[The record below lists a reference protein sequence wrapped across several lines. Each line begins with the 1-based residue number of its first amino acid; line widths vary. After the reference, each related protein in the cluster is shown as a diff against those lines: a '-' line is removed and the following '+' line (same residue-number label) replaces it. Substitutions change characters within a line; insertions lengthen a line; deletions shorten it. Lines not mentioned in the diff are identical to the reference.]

1 VANLSYL
8 QSGFY
13 IETMSRK
20 AFKSDPLPFTLPIEK
35 YIEGERVQLPVEDLV
50 KEPTDIRKVVE
61 FAGSDDPKAK
71 IDLSGRGDFYNFI
84 PVREFVV
91 DVDSAHVLGTGAVRP
106 YHADRMLTPMIWK
119 FKGSMAMKD
128 DLAVM
133 DFMAGNNWERPL
145 YYAVTVPGS
154 TYIGLEDYFILEG
167 MAYRV
172 SPVTIDKP
180 AAGETGMIDT
190 EEMYENMMNRFKWG
204 NAGVEGVYL
213 DENNRRMFDVF
224 RRQFGR
230 LSKALVLEG
239 DTARAVAAAEK
250 GINIVPPEKMPYDYF
265 SSDLGEALAMA
276 GKKDEAEKI
285 LTIISDNA
293 VAMLRFISALPE
305 NKTYGLDFNMGIS
318 LQALYEVYRLADR
331 YGMTALAVKATEELN
346 RFYGEVP
353 VK

>member
-1 VANLSYL
+1 L
-8 QSGFY
+8 
-13 IETMSRK
+13 
-20 AFKSDPLPFTLPIEK
+20 
-35 YIEGERVQLPVEDLV
+35 
-50 KEPTDIRKVVE
+50 
-61 FAGSDDPKAK
+61 
-71 IDLSGRGDFYNFI
+71 
-84 PVREFVV
+84 
-91 DVDSAHVLGTGAVRP
+91 
-106 YHADRMLTPMIWK
+106 
-119 FKGSMAMKD
+119 
-128 DLAVM
+128 
-133 DFMAGNNWERPL
+133 AGNTWERPL

-180 AAGETGMIDT
+180 APGETGMIDT

-204 NAGVEGVYL
+204 NAGEEGVYL

-230 LSKALVLEG
+230 LSKALILEG
-239 DTARAVAAAEK
+239 DTVRAVAAAEK
-250 GINIVPPEKMPYDYF
+250 GINIVPAGKMPYDYF

-276 GKKDEAEKI
+276 GKKEEAEKL
-285 LTIISDNA
+285 LTNISDNA
-293 VAMLRFISALPE
+293 VAMLSFISALPE

-318 LQALYEVYRLADR
+318 LQALYEVYTLADR
-331 YGMTALAVKATEELN
+331 YGMTSLAVKATEELK